1 MVDAAYHWE
10 KAEKLAEPGSKDHGF
25 LLSNLGVAHAKQKSY
40 AKAADFYQRSLEILP
55 KEEVIWA
62 NFAVTQIRLGR
73 EKEGWSNFNKALLL
87 NPSQPEIYV
96 LRAQEFYQ
104 RGAYANAV
112 RDLETALNMRPEDES
127 VRRNLQAARQMIGR

>member
-1 MVDAAYHWE
+1 M
-10 KAEKLAEPGSKDHGF
+10 
-25 LLSNLGVAHAKQKSY
+25 
-40 AKAADFYQRSLEILP
+40 P

-62 NFAVTQIRLGR
+62 NFAVTQIRLGH
-73 EKEGWSNFNKALLL
+73 EKEGWSNFGKALKL

-112 RDLETALNMRPEDES
+112 RDLEIALKMRPEDER
-127 VRRNLQAARQMIGR
+127 VRRNLQAARQMLGQ